1 MGTCVVLPVVVL
13 SVGIAWAEHVSELE
27 GCCIGGLLW
36 PRGAGRGGLEWASA
50 RWGGWEQGGARLGC

>member
-27 GCCIGGLLW
+27 GCCIGGL
-36 PRGAGRGGLEWASA
+36 EWASA